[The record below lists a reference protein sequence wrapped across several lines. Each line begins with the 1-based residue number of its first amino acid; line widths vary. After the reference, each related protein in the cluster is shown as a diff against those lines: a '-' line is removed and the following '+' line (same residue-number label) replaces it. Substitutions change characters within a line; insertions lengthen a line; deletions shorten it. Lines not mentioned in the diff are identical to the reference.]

1 MSENET
7 IAFNNLNEGI
17 KTIDARNKPLIYDQ
31 NIDSEKYIAGNSQDY
46 VESPQLPPKQFN
58 EQNRE
63 IVTRD
68 DIKKRIDRL
77 ENRMQCQITGNNKE
91 NVKKQ
96 VANPKHMS
104 KTKSKP
110 EKVNYVESN
119 ITQKDTNQN
128 TKKAITRKSA
138 NQNHLVDNYASDLKR
153 NTNGSRINTAESK
166 NAPNMSNNQKGTKRG
181 REELV
186 KKNSNSVSSTN
197 AGHNSQKGIPR
208 NTSGSSSKKEILNVR
223 QKPFLDYQTV
233 NDALLEKEF

>member
-1 MSENET
+1 MYNFL
-7 IAFNNLNEGI
+7 IQKI
-17 KTIDARNKPLIYDQ
+17 K
-31 NIDSEKYIAGNSQDY
+31 DSEKYIAGNSQDY

-104 KTKSKP
+104 KVILSNLNSNLISNKTKSKP